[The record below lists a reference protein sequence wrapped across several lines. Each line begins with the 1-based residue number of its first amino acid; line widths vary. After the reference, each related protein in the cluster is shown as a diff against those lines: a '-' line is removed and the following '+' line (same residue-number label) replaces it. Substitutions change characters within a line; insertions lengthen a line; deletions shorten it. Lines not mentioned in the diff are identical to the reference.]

1 MCGILAYLSVNHKQK
16 ISTFSEALKLQ
27 ENRGPDDSGIYYLEN
42 NKLVEAKNEKSSD
55 LVSSFIV
62 GHNRLSIIDPSKKSR
77 QPVLEDRKILS
88 YNGEFYNFKD
98 HSISKYKN
106 SDTLTLFH
114 NLKNH
119 GIKFLDNVNG
129 MWALFYGDLE
139 HNEFFFARDRYGK
152 KPLYYYKGESFLI
165 ISSEI
170 KSIFHILNKK
180 RIINKRALA
189 FYLVGKL
196 SPYLSDG
203 NTFYKNIKAVKPG
216 HILNFNFSKNK
227 ISLYKTIGFYEK
239 TSNTLDYTKV
249 RNQLFEELNDS
260 VKLRLTSDAI
270 IGLQISG
277 GVDSSLIAGFAA
289 QNLQDREKLKF
300 YTCHIIDKNN
310 KVNRDLYYSRVLAKE
325 LNFSLNEVS
334 INPNDKNLFLKIH
347 KKISKSCEIPI
358 NIQLSTVPTYL
369 ISQKMKNDGVKVAI
383 DGVGGDEVLGGYPKF
398 DKLIIANLRS
408 KKYLNAT
415 KLFINKRSF
424 ENLNLNKTLF
434 SILRLSKEFFK
445 NSMSVFEVVCRDFLN
460 LVVDK
465 ELKNN
470 LILFSTNYFFR
481 DGLDNQKD
489 RQLFEIQ
496 KYNLP
501 FYLGIADSVNMINS
515 IENRSP
521 FLDYRLFKYIFMN
534 ENYKINR
541 GFNKYILRDCVP
553 SNVPDSIKWR
563 RQKFGMT
570 NVFSNDNFFTKESLE
585 MIMDSNFINSF
596 IKDKD
601 LLMKKFSS
609 KSNIILQFLS
619 LAVLDDHY
627 DLYLN

>member
-1 MCGILAYLSVNHKQK
+1 MCGILVYLSVNHKQK

-27 ENRGPDDSGIYYLEN
+27 ENRGPDDSGIYYLDN
-42 NKLVEAKNEKSSD
+42 NKLVEAKKEKSSN
-55 LVSSFIV
+55 LASNFIV
-62 GHNRLSIIDPSKKSR
+62 GHNRLSIIDPSNKSK

-98 HSISKYKN
+98 HSIQKYKN

-114 NLKNH
+114 NLKRH

-139 HNEFFFARDRYGK
+139 KNDFFFARDRYGK
-152 KPLYYYKGESFLI
+152 KPLYYYKEKSFLI

-170 KSIFHILNKK
+170 KSIFYILNTR
-180 RIINKRALA
+180 RIICKSALA
-189 FYLVGKL
+189 FYLIGKL

-203 NTFYKNIKAVKPG
+203 NTFYKNVKAVKPG

-227 ISLYKTIGFYEK
+227 ISLYKTIGFSQKISK
-239 TSNTLDYTKV
+239 TQDYMKV

-260 VKLRLTSDAI
+260 VKLRLTSDAT

-310 KVNRDLYYSRVLAKE
+310 KVNPDLYYSRMLAKE

-347 KKISKSCEIPI
+347 KKISKFCEIPI

-383 DGVGGDEVLGGYPKF
+383 DGVGGDEILGGYPKF

-408 KKYLNAT
+408 KKYFNAS

-434 SILRLSKEFFK
+434 AILRLSKEFFK

-470 LILFSTNYFFR
+470 LILFSTKYFFR

-534 ENYKINR
+534 ENYKIKR

-570 NVFSNDNFFTKESLE
+570 TVFSNDNFFTKESLE

-601 LLMKKFSS
+601 LVMKEFSS
-609 KSNIILQFLS
+609 KSNIILQLLS

>member
-1 MCGILAYLSVNHKQK
+1 MCGILVYLSENHKQK

-27 ENRGPDDSGIYYLEN
+27 ENRGPDDSGIYYLDN
-42 NKLVEAKNEKSSD
+42 NKLVEAKNEKSSN

-62 GHNRLSIIDPSKKSR
+62 GHNRLSIIDPSKKSK
-77 QPVLEDRKILS
+77 QPVLEDRKIFS

-98 HSISKYKN
+98 YSIPKYKN

-129 MWALFYGDLE
+129 MWALFYGDLKK
-139 HNEFFFARDRYGK
+139 NDFFFARDRYGK
-152 KPLYYYKGESFLI
+152 KPLYYYKERSFLI

-170 KSIFHILNKK
+170 KSIFYILNTR
-180 RIINKRALA
+180 RIICKSALA
-189 FYLVGKL
+189 FYLIGKL
-196 SPYLSDG
+196 SPYLSNG
-203 NTFYKNIKAVKPG
+203 NTFYKNVKAVKPG

-227 ISLYKTIGFYEK
+227 ISLYKTIGFSQKISK
-239 TSNTLDYTKV
+239 TQDYMKV

-260 VKLRLTSDAI
+260 VKLRLTSDAR

-300 YTCHIIDKNN
+300 YTCHILDKNN
-310 KVNRDLYYSRVLAKE
+310 KVNPDLYYSRMLAKE

-383 DGVGGDEVLGGYPKF
+383 DGVGGDEILGGYPKF

-470 LILFSTNYFFR
+470 LILFSTKYFFR

-501 FYLGIADSVNMINS
+501 FYLGIADNVNMINS

-534 ENYKINR
+534 ENYKIKR

-553 SNVPDSIKWR
+553 SNVPDTIKWR

-601 LLMKKFSS
+601 LLMKEFSS
-609 KSNIILQFLS
+609 KSNIILQLLS